1 MGDSP
6 LVITD
11 VMRGRVPPR
20 SDPLY
25 AKRGSAGGW
34 IGQEAS
40 KLHATGE
47 AATSRSHPHALATLE
62 REIDRLY
69 ALPLDE
75 FTARRN
81 ELVKRLKKDGQEDA
95 AEEVTALV
103 KPSVPAWTIN
113 QLARRQKKEV
123 QALLATGTRLRKAQ
137 ERALAG
143 GGADALQAAQAEER
157 ESVRDLTRRAA
168 AILEEAGRPATR
180 TVLER
185 VRATLGAAVLTDPER
200 AALKAG
206 RLTTEV
212 QVSGFDAL
220 AGIRPA
226 PKTAPTDELAVRRQ
240 RKAELEK
247 KRKRLEKRA
256 RDLADKADEA
266 EEAAERAEEAAAGA
280 RELADDRRKA
290 ADLAAD
296 ELAEFERS
304 PA

>member
-1 MGDSP
+1 M
-6 LVITD
+6 
-11 VMRGRVPPR
+11 
-20 SDPLY
+20 
-25 AKRGSAGGW
+25 
-34 IGQEAS
+34 
-40 KLHATGE
+40 
-47 AATSRSHPHALATLE
+47 
-62 REIDRLY
+62 
-69 ALPLDE
+69 
-75 FTARRN
+75 
-81 ELVKRLKKDGQEDA
+81 
-95 AEEVTALV
+95 
-103 KPSVPAWTIN
+103 
-113 QLARRQKKEV
+113 

-157 ESVRDLTRRAA
+157 QSVRDLTQRAA

-185 VRATLGAAVLTDPER
+185 IRATLGAAVLTDPER

-226 PKTAPTDELAVRRQ
+226 PKGAPTDSSRCAANGKPNWRRSASAWRSAPATWPTRRTRP
-240 RKAELEK
+240 RKPPSGP
-247 KRKRLEKRA
+247 RKRPRTPGRLQTIAA
-256 RDLADKADEA
+256 R
-266 EEAAERAEEAAAGA
+266 
-280 RELADDRRKA
+280 A

>member
-1 MGDSP
+1 
-6 LVITD
+6 
-11 VMRGRVPPR
+11 
-20 SDPLY
+20 
-25 AKRGSAGGW
+25 
-34 IGQEAS
+34 
-40 KLHATGE
+40 
-47 AATSRSHPHALATLE
+47 LATLE

-81 ELVKRLKKDGQEDA
+81 ELAKRLKKQGEEDA
-95 AEEVTALV
+95 ADEVTALV

-123 QALLATGTRLRKAQ
+123 QALLTTGTRLRKAQ

-143 GGADALQAAQAEER
+143 GGPDALQAAQAEER
-157 ESVRDLTRRAA
+157 ESVRDLTQRAA

-180 TVLER
+180 AVLER

-220 AGIRPA
+220 AGITPA
-226 PKTAPTDELAVRRQ
+226 KTAPTDELAVRRE

-266 EEAAERAEEAAAGA
+266 EDAAERAEEAAADA
-280 RELADDRRKA
+280 RELADDRRRA

-304 PA
+304 PV

>member
-1 MGDSP
+1 
-6 LVITD
+6 
-11 VMRGRVPPR
+11 
-20 SDPLY
+20 
-25 AKRGSAGGW
+25 
-34 IGQEAS
+34 
-40 KLHATGE
+40 
-47 AATSRSHPHALATLE
+47 LATLE

-81 ELVKRLKKDGQEDA
+81 ELAKRLKKEGQEDA
-95 AEEVTALV
+95 ADEVTALV

-143 GGADALQAAQAEER
+143 GGPDALKAAQAEER
-157 ESVRDLTRRAA
+157 ESVRDLTQRAA

-180 TVLER
+180 AVLER

-226 PKTAPTDELAVRRQ
+226 PKAAPTDELAVRRR

-247 KRKRLEKRA
+247 KRVRLEKRA
-256 RDLADKADEA
+256 RDLADKADQA
-266 EEAAERAEEAAAGA
+266 EEAAERAEEAAADA
-280 RELADDRRKA
+280 RELADDRRRA

-304 PA
+304 PV

>member
-1 MGDSP
+1 
-6 LVITD
+6 
-11 VMRGRVPPR
+11 
-20 SDPLY
+20 
-25 AKRGSAGGW
+25 
-34 IGQEAS
+34 
-40 KLHATGE
+40 
-47 AATSRSHPHALATLE
+47 LATLE

-81 ELVKRLKKDGQEDA
+81 ELAKRLKQQGEEDA

-123 QALLATGTRLRKAQ
+123 QALLATGTKLKKAQ

-143 GGADALQAAQAEER
+143 GGADALQAARADER
-157 ESVRDLTRRAA
+157 QTVRDLTQRAA
-168 AILEEAGRPATR
+168 EILEEAGRPATR
-180 TVLER
+180 AVLER
-185 VRATLGAAVLTDPER
+185 IRATLGAAVLTDPER

-206 RLTTEV
+206 RLTSEV
-212 QVSGFDAL
+212 EVSGFDAL

-226 PKTAPTDELAVRRQ
+226 PKTAPTDELAVRRE
-240 RKAELEK
+240 RKAEREK

-256 RDLADKADEA
+256 RDLADEADQA
-266 EEAAERAEEAAAGA
+266 EEAAERAEQAAGDA
-280 RELADDRRKA
+280 RELADDRRRA

>member
-1 MGDSP
+1 
-6 LVITD
+6 
-11 VMRGRVPPR
+11 
-20 SDPLY
+20 
-25 AKRGSAGGW
+25 
-34 IGQEAS
+34 
-40 KLHATGE
+40 
-47 AATSRSHPHALATLE
+47 LATLE

-81 ELVKRLKKDGQEDA
+81 ELAKRLKKQGQEDA

-113 QLARRQKKEV
+113 QLARRQKREV

-143 GGADALQAAQAEER
+143 GGADALQAARADER
-157 ESVRDLTRRAA
+157 ETVRDLTQQAA

-180 TVLER
+180 AVLER
-185 VRATLGAAVLTDPER
+185 IRATLGAAVLTDPER

-206 RLTTEV
+206 RLTSEV

-226 PKTAPTDELAVRRQ
+226 PKTAPTDELAVRRE
-240 RKAELEK
+240 RKAEREK

-256 RDLADKADEA
+256 RDLADQADQA
-266 EEAAERAEEAAAGA
+266 EEAAERAEEAAADA
-280 RELADDRRKA
+280 RELADDRRRA

-304 PA
+304 PG

>member
-1 MGDSP
+1 
-6 LVITD
+6 
-11 VMRGRVPPR
+11 
-20 SDPLY
+20 
-25 AKRGSAGGW
+25 
-34 IGQEAS
+34 
-40 KLHATGE
+40 
-47 AATSRSHPHALATLE
+47 LATLE

-81 ELVKRLKKDGQEDA
+81 ELAKRLKKDGEEDA
-95 AEEVTALV
+95 AEQVTALV
-103 KPSVPAWTIN
+103 KPTVPAWTIN

-143 GGADALQAAQAEER
+143 GGPDALQAAQAEER
-157 ESVRDLTRRAA
+157 ESVRDLVQRAA
-168 AILEEAGRPATR
+168 AILDEAGRPPTR
-180 TVLER
+180 AVLER
-185 VRATLGAAVLTDPER
+185 IRATLGAAVLTDPER

-206 RLTTEV
+206 RLTAEV

-226 PKTAPTDELAVRRQ
+226 PPPKAAPRDELAERRRQ
-240 RKAELEK
+240 KAERER
-247 KRKRLEKRA
+247 KRKQLEKRA
-256 RDLADKADEA
+256 RDLADKAAAA
-266 EEAAERAEEAAAGA
+266 EEAAEQAEEKAADA
-280 RELADDRRKA
+280 REIADDRRRA
-290 ADLAAD
+290 ADRAAD

>member
-1 MGDSP
+1 M
-6 LVITD
+6 
-11 VMRGRVPPR
+11 
-20 SDPLY
+20 
-25 AKRGSAGGW
+25 
-34 IGQEAS
+34 
-40 KLHATGE
+40 
-47 AATSRSHPHALATLE
+47 
-62 REIDRLY
+62 
-69 ALPLDE
+69 
-75 FTARRN
+75 
-81 ELVKRLKKDGQEDA
+81 
-95 AEEVTALV
+95 
-103 KPSVPAWTIN
+103 
-113 QLARRQKKEV
+113 

-143 GGADALQAAQAEER
+143 GGPDALQAAQAEER
-157 ESVRDLTRRAA
+157 ESVRDLTQRAA

-180 TVLER
+180 AVLER

-226 PKTAPTDELAVRRQ
+226 AKTAPTDELAVRRE

-266 EEAAERAEEAAAGA
+266 RKPPSGPRKRPRTRGSSQTIADGPRTWPRRA
-280 RELADDRRKA
+280 RRVRA
-290 ADLAAD
+290 Q
-296 ELAEFERS
+296 
-304 PA
+304 PV

>member
-1 MGDSP
+1 
-6 LVITD
+6 
-11 VMRGRVPPR
+11 
-20 SDPLY
+20 
-25 AKRGSAGGW
+25 
-34 IGQEAS
+34 
-40 KLHATGE
+40 
-47 AATSRSHPHALATLE
+47 LATLD

-81 ELVKRLKKDGQEDA
+81 ELAKRLKNDGDADA
-95 AEEVTALV
+95 ADQVTALV

-123 QALLATGTRLRKAQ
+123 QALLTMGTRLRKAQ

-157 ESVRDLTRRAA
+157 ESVRDLTQRAA

-185 VRATLGAAVLTDPER
+185 IRATLGAAVLTDPER

-220 AGIRPA
+220 AGIRPVPQEL
-226 PKTAPTDELAVRRQ
+226 PKDELAERRR
-240 RKAELEK
+240 RKAEREQ
-247 KRKRLEKRA
+247 KRTRLEKRA
-256 RDLADKADEA
+256 RDLADKADQA
-266 EEAAERAEEAAAGA
+266 EDAADSAEEAAAEA
-280 RELADDRRKA
+280 RELADEQRRA
-290 ADLAAD
+290 ADRAAD
-296 ELAEFERS
+296 ELADFERS

>member
-1 MGDSP
+1 
-6 LVITD
+6 
-11 VMRGRVPPR
+11 
-20 SDPLY
+20 
-25 AKRGSAGGW
+25 
-34 IGQEAS
+34 
-40 KLHATGE
+40 
-47 AATSRSHPHALATLE
+47 LATLE

-81 ELVKRLKKDGQEDA
+81 ELAKRLKTQGEEDA

-123 QALLATGTRLRKAQ
+123 QALLATGTKLRKAQ

-143 GGADALQAAQAEER
+143 GGADALQAARADER
-157 ESVRDLTRRAA
+157 QTVRDLTQRAA

-180 TVLER
+180 AVLER
-185 VRATLGAAVLTDPER
+185 IRATLGAAVLTDPER

-206 RLTTEV
+206 RLTSEV

-226 PKTAPTDELAVRRQ
+226 PKTAPTDELAVRRE
-240 RKAELEK
+240 RKAEREK

-256 RDLADKADEA
+256 RDLADQADQA
-266 EEAAERAEEAAAGA
+266 EEAAERAEEAAADA
-280 RELADDRRKA
+280 RELADDRRRA

-296 ELAEFERS
+296 ELADFERS